1 MGVPAVTCLLWA
13 TIAEAIVVL
22 GIFAMVL
29 FWPY

>member
-1 MGVPAVTCLLWA
+1 VTCLLWA